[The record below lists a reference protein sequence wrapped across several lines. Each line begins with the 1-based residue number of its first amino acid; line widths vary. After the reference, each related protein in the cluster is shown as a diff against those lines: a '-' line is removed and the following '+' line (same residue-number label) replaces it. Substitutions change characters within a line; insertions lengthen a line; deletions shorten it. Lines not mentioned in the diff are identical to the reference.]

1 VSLSSDEVLE
11 YFYDWFVEVAILLI
25 VARLSEFIVERL
37 KQPKVFAWVIIGL
50 ALPLMHYELSMVTTS
65 LGILGIIT
73 YLFY

>member
-1 VSLSSDEVLE
+1 
-11 YFYDWFVEVAILLI
+11 VEVAILLI

-50 ALPLMHYELSMVTTS
+50 ALPLMYYELSMVTVS

-73 YLFY
+73 YLFCIGLEGSLRGF